1 MKQRR
6 WSLSRLYRFTRR
18 GLLYSMLLSVAILG
32 LGGIGFW
39 IIEPAVGSFTDGLW
53 LAFTTAATVGYG
65 DIVPSTPGSRMF
77 AVIVVL
83 MGLGVLSVV
92 TASVAALFV
101 ETEERQIERDLM
113 REIGAVRRQLDAL
126 EQAVARLSHTRGP

>member
-1 MKQRR
+1 M
-6 WSLSRLYRFTRR
+6 
-18 GLLYSMLLSVAILG
+18 
-32 LGGIGFW
+32 
-39 IIEPAVGSFTDGLW
+39 
-53 LAFTTAATVGYG
+53 
-65 DIVPSTPGSRMF
+65 PSTPASRMF
-77 AVIVVL
+77 AVLVVL

-126 EQAVARLSHTRGP
+126 EQAVARLSHTRDP

>member
-1 MKQRR
+1 MKQHR

-18 GLLYSMLLSVAILG
+18 GLLYSMVLSLAILA
-32 LGGIGFW
+32 LGGVGFW
-39 IIEPAVGSFTDGLW
+39 MIEPGVGSFTDGLW

-65 DIVPSTPGSRMF
+65 DIVPSTAGSRVF
-77 AVIVVL
+77 AAVVVL

-113 REIGAVRRQLDAL
+113 RELAAVRSQLDAL
-126 EQAVARLSHTRGP
+126 AQAVARLSPPREP